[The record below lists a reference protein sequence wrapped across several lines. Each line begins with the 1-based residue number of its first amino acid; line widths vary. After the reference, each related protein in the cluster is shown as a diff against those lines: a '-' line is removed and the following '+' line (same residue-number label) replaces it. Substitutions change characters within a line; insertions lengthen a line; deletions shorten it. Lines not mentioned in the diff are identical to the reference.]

1 MKPLFIAV
9 VLISII
15 SYLSAQQDYTAQV
28 ESLYN
33 QGQYQKVLDN
43 IENIFRTEKNLSV
56 TTLVQLYTYQAFSYV
71 ALDKKESAI
80 NAFRYLLIINPDIT
94 LDPRFVSPKIIELF
108 EESKRLVGDTLQLK
122 PSIFISTEK
131 TGSSGKLL
139 RNQAIKSL
147 LYPGL
152 GQLSQNKKTK
162 GYSFLGGE
170 TISLIGLIT
179 SHFLTNSAHQKYLDN
194 RDISKMDELYN
205 NYASLYSART
215 GFIISSVGIWI
226 LSYIDATL
234 FN

>member
-1 MKPLFIAV
+1 LKPIIAV

-15 SYLSAQQDYTAQV
+15 SYLSAQPDYTAQL

-131 TGSSGKLL
+131 TGSSRKSI

>member
-1 MKPLFIAV
+1 LKPLFIAV

>member
-1 MKPLFIAV
+1 LKPLFIAV

-15 SYLSAQQDYTAQV
+15 SYLSAEPDYTTQV

-56 TTLVQLYTYQAFSYV
+56 TTLVQLYTYQAFSFV

-179 SHFLTNSAHQKYLDN
+179 SHFLTNSAHQKYLAN

-205 NYASLYSART
+205 NYASLYSVRT
-215 GFIISSVGIWI
+215 GFIISSLGIWI